1 MKSECISCIYFICG
15 KCFYT
20 DDFRYLGYLAPC
32 ETKSNEGDLNEK
44 EGN

>member
-1 MKSECISCIYFICG
+1 MKSECITCIYYVSG
-15 KCFYT
+15 ECFYNE
-20 DDFRYLGYLAPC
+20 DVAYMGYLAPC